1 MLTKSGIS
9 NPSSLVLATT
19 NKSKMNSKK
28 TIYPFKLKLLNGKE
42 KVLADFE
49 GKVLLIVNTASGC
62 GFTPQLKELQEL
74 REEFKDQGF
83 EVLGF
88 PSNDFGGQEPL
99 NDAAINEFC
108 EVNFG
113 VQFPMFEK
121 IMVRGNQTH
130 PLFKFLSD
138 KKLNGNFNST
148 PRWNFHKYLINK
160 EGEAVDYFYSFTK
173 PSSSKIKK
181 KIQRLLK

>member
-1 MLTKSGIS
+1 MSS
-9 NPSSLVLATT
+9 NQ
-19 NKSKMNSKK
+19 
-28 TIYPFKLKLLNGKE
+28 TIYPFKVKLLNGTE
-42 KVLADFE
+42 KVLADYK

-74 REEFKDQGF
+74 RAEYAEQGF

-99 NDAAINEFC
+99 DGAAINEFC

-113 VQFPMFEK
+113 VQFPIFEK
-121 IMVRGNQTH
+121 TMVRGGQVH

-138 KKLNGNFNST
+138 KKLNGHFNST
-148 PRWNFHKYLINK
+148 PRWNFHKYLINQD
-160 EGEAVDYFYSFTK
+160 GEAVDYFYSFTK
-173 PSSSKIKK
+173 PTSSKIKK
-181 KIQRLLK
+181 KIQRLLDKK